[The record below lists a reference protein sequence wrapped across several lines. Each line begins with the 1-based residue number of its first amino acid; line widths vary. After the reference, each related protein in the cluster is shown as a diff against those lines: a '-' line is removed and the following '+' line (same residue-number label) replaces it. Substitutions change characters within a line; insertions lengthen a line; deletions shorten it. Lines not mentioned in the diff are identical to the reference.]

1 MEITLYNNFAKRNN
15 STRQPTGVSGNT
27 VQATLKDD
35 VSINNPIFLIERSN
49 LNNFDINYCTAF
61 GHYYFVGDVKIKSNG
76 ILELSCSIDALASY
90 KADILNSTT
99 NILYS
104 TSSGKNIIDHRIPL
118 ISQVSVADEYK
129 AIDNLVIL
137 DNTGSSFGSSASVV
151 LGITGSGS
159 YGAYLMK
166 NSLQVKS
173 LLDGVESFNAGKIS
187 DVKTGFIQLVSGGM
201 APENLKSA
209 IGIPIFIEGTE
220 VGLLEPLYMGMY
232 PCTDGN
238 GPILGYRITK
248 PLIKRSTSINIP
260 WVYPDWRRNTPY
272 SEVILY
278 LPLIGLISLPTSELV
293 DETSLMISYVINITS
308 GDISVSVS
316 TSSSG
321 RILSVSSGNIAMATT
336 YGASSVNT
344 TKITTSVVG
353 GLAAI
358 GAGIAT
364 GGAALGVAAIA
375 GGLGAV
381 AKGTLDAVG
390 SNQGGSGGLG
400 GGASQGLDK
409 AIHCY
414 VVTRY
419 MSDDPNN
426 FAITMGKP
434 YMAVGK
440 PSQHSGF
447 ILTEGFSVDCNAD
460 EQIRAK
466 INTTMDSGVFIE

>member
-15 STRQPTGVSGNT
+15 STRQPIGVSGTT

-35 VSINNPIFLIERSN
+35 VSINNPTFLIERSSF
-49 LNNFDINYCTAF
+49 NNFDINYCTAF

-90 KADILNSTT
+90 KADILNTTT

-118 ISQVSVADEYK
+118 LSKVNVANTFTTINNMPIS
-129 AIDNLVIL
+129 
-137 DNTGSSFGSSASVV
+137 DNTPSIV

-159 YGAYLMK
+159 YGAYLMQ
-166 NSLQVKS
+166 NSSQVKS
-173 LLDGVESFNAGKIS
+173 LLDGVEGFQAGKIS

-201 APENLKSA
+201 APENLKTA
-209 IGIPIFIEGTE
+209 IGIPIGINGAE
-220 VGLLEPLYMGMY
+220 VGTLEHLYMGMY
-232 PCTDGN
+232 PCTDGSS
-238 GPILGYRITK
+238 PISGYRITN
-248 PLIKRSTSINIP
+248 PLIRRSTNIDIP
-260 WVYPDWRRNTPY
+260 WQYSDWRRNTPY

-293 DETSLMISYVINITS
+293 DETSLTILYSINITS

-316 TSSSG
+316 TQTSG
-321 RILSVSSGNIAMATT
+321 RILSVSSGNIAIATT

-344 TKITTSVVG
+344 TKITSSVVG

-364 GGAALGVAAIA
+364 GGATLGVAAIA

-400 GGASQGLDK
+400 GGASQGLEK
-409 AIHCY
+409 LIQCY
-414 VVTRY
+414 VVSREL
-419 MSDDPNN
+419 SDDPSN

-466 INTTMDSGVFIE
+466 INSAMDSGVFIE

>member
-15 STRQPTGVSGNT
+15 STKQPIGVSGTT

-35 VSINNPIFLIERSN
+35 VSINNPIFLIERSS

-90 KADILNSTT
+90 KDDILNTTT

-118 ISQVSVADEYK
+118 ISQVSVNDNQV
-129 AIDNLVIL
+129 AINNLTISGWENMGAVI
-137 DNTGSSFGSSASVV
+137 

-159 YGAYLMK
+159 YGTYLMQ
-166 NSLQVKS
+166 NSGLVKS
-173 LLDGVESFNAGKIS
+173 LLDGVEGFNTGKIS

-209 IGIPIFIEGTE
+209 IAIPLVLDGTE
-220 VGLLEPLYMGMY
+220 VGELEPLYMGMY
-232 PCTDGN
+232 PCTDN
-238 GPILGYRITK
+238 GSPIMGFRITK
-248 PLIKRSTSINIP
+248 PLINRVTEISIP

-272 SEVILY
+272 SEVVLY
-278 LPLIGLISLPTSELV
+278 LPFVGLINLPTAELV
-293 DETSLMISYVINITS
+293 DESSLSVQYAINVTS
-308 GDISVSVS
+308 GDISVSVRAS
-316 TSSSG
+316 ASQ
-321 RILSVSSGNIAMATT
+321 RILSVSSGNIAMATA
-336 YGASSVNT
+336 YGASGINS
-344 TKITTSVVG
+344 TKLTSSVVG

-400 GGASQGLDK
+400 GGASQGLDRVM
-409 AIHCY
+409 HCY

-447 ILTEGFSVDCNAD
+447 ILTEGFSVNCNAD